1 MYCILVAGN
10 TLSFAP
16 LESGEGVVVTLNGEA
31 VELQYNMTVTDTEI
45 VGDGV
50 VTEVFSWWQG
60 EDSLRVVTTVED
72 LGIVDTQDI
81 DFIPEGV
88 KVIKLLL

>member
-1 MYCILVAGN
+1 MCISVAGN

-16 LESGEGVVVTLNGEA
+16 LESGEGVVVTLNGVA
-31 VELQYNMTVTDTEI
+31 VELLYNVTVVDTEI

-50 VTEVFSWWQG
+50 ETEVFSWWQG

-81 DFIPEGV
+81 DFIDEGV
-88 KVIKLLL
+88 KVIK

>member
-1 MYCILVAGN
+1 M
-10 TLSFAP
+10 
-16 LESGEGVVVTLNGEA
+16 VVTLNGVA
-31 VELQYNMTVTDTEI
+31 VELLYNVTVVDTEI

-50 VTEVFSWWQG
+50 ETEVFSWWQG

-81 DFIPEGV
+81 DFIDEGV
-88 KVIKLLL
+88 KVIK

>member
-1 MYCILVAGN
+1 MCVLVAGN

-16 LESGEGVVVTLNGEA
+16 LESGEGVVVTLNGVA
-31 VELQYNMTVTDTEI
+31 VELLYNVTVVDTEI

-50 VTEVFSWWQG
+50 ETEVFSWWQG
-60 EDSLRVVTTVED
+60 EDSLRVVTTVQD

-81 DFIPEGV
+81 DFIDEGV
-88 KVIKLLL
+88 KVIK